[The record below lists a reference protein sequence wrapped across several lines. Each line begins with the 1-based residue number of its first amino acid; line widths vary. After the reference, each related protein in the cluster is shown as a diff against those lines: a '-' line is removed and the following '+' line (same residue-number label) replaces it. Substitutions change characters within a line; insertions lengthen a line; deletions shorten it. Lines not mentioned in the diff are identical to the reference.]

1 MHRNHQGVRPP
12 LRPWSVLVLFTAL
25 IGAALLTT
33 VATPAQATDT
43 HAEML
48 LNQSL
53 SSQERKDLLARL
65 SDQQVR
71 DVIWGLIETDSS
83 PTDKEAAG
91 IAKEV
96 DDISARL
103 RENTRQLAVQSSQ
116 LVMIPSIVINAMT
129 PPGRAPAAVIIVVL
143 AILTMITVGW
153 LAQRLLK
160 NRTRSIYDAL
170 TQGEGENFPQRL
182 IRRFLIFLYDLLSPA
197 VFAAITYLTFQIGYQ
212 GHEPNRLLAL
222 GVISGVVTAMILVQI
237 VKLVFSP
244 NRPRTRLTPL
254 NDEDSRKL
262 SNSLSAILIVG
273 TAMFYFSGY
282 LGDILPSDR
291 ASAAIALVNLVSA
304 VTLMLLLI
312 ALMWRVK
319 TPVGL
324 LIQSGKSPG
333 IARRLFANI
342 WPAVGNA
349 FVLVLLAVG
358 LVSALGLN
366 QKGVFN
372 DVLETLLLL
381 IIVVPLSLGLVGPL
395 IREWGHT
402 KNSLPSSNQRDGVVK
417 LARIVILAL
426 TLLILG
432 KIWDVNIITL
442 TRSKL
447 GETISQAGLQI
458 IITVI
463 LANLAWSAVKRW
475 IDSQQEAGISDD
487 EGDHTEAGGDPG
499 GQGLTRIATILP
511 LLRGTLLAVIAT
523 VAIMISLS
531 SLGVDTAP
539 LIAAA
544 SVFGLAIGFG
554 AQTLVSDIISGIFFL
569 VDDAFRKGEYIDVG
583 GSTGTVE
590 KISVRSMRLRHH
602 NGPVHTIPYN
612 RISTLTNF
620 SRDWVIMKFE
630 LRIPFEE
637 NVEKVRKLIK
647 KVGQKLLEDP
657 EHGPEFLEP
666 LKSQGVNRMDDS
678 AFVVRCKFS
687 TKPGKQ
693 WAIRRIAYAA
703 IQDAFAEA
711 GIKFAPKRVVVEAVT
726 SEIAAAGA
734 AAHLSQEDPSN
745 AGASR

>member
-1 MHRNHQGVRPP
+1 MQSNHPGVRPP
-12 LRPWSVLVLFTAL
+12 LRPRSVLVLLTAL
-25 IGAALLTT
+25 IGAALLFT
-33 VATPAQATDT
+33 VATPVQANDA

-53 SSQERKDLLARL
+53 SAKERKDLLARL

-71 DVIWGLIETDSS
+71 DVIWDLIETSSS
-83 PTDKEAAG
+83 PTDREAAG

-103 RENTRQLAVQSSQ
+103 RENAQQLAVHSSQ

-129 PPGRAPAAVIIVVL
+129 PAGRKPAAVIVVVL
-143 AILTMITVGW
+143 AILTMIAVGW
-153 LAQRLLK
+153 LGQRLLK
-160 NRTRSIYDAL
+160 NRTRPIYDTL

-182 IRRFLIFLYDLLSPA
+182 TRRFLIFLYDLLSPA
-197 VFAAITYLTFQIGYQ
+197 VFAAITYLAFQIGYQ

-222 GVISGVVTAMILVQI
+222 GVISGIVTAMVLVQV

-244 NRPRTRLTPL
+244 NRPRDRLTPL

-282 LGDILPSDR
+282 LGDILPRDR
-291 ASAAIALVNLVSA
+291 ASAAIGLINLVSA
-304 VTLMLLLI
+304 ITLMLLII

-319 TPVGL
+319 TPVSL
-324 LIQSGKSPG
+324 LIQSGKRPG
-333 IARRLFANI
+333 VARRLFANI

-349 FVLVLLAVG
+349 IVLLLLAVG
-358 LVSALGLN
+358 IVSALGLD

-381 IIVVPLSLGLVGPL
+381 IIVAPLALGLVGPL

-402 KNSLPSSNQRDGVVK
+402 KHSLPSSDQRDGVVK
-417 LARIVILAL
+417 LARIVILAI
-426 TLLILG
+426 TLFILG
-432 KIWDVNIITL
+432 NIWDVNIITL

-458 IITVI
+458 VITII

-475 IDSQQEAGISDD
+475 IDSKQEQSSGG
-487 EGDHTEAGGDPG
+487 EGHGHSEAGGDPG
-499 GQGLTRIATILP
+499 GQGLSRIGTILP
-511 LLRGTLLAVIAT
+511 LLRGTLLAVITT

-583 GSTGTVE
+583 GNTGTVE

-711 GIKFAPKRVVVEAVT
+711 GIKFAPKRVVVETVT
-726 SEIAAAGA
+726 SGAAAAGA
-734 AAHLSQEDPSN
+734 AAQLSQDQ
-745 AGASR
+745 